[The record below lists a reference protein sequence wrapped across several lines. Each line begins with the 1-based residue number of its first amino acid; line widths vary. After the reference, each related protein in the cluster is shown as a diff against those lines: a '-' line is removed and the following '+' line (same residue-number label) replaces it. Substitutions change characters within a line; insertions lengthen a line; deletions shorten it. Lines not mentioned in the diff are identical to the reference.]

1 MTTKPWFIVIC
12 VLEATIVLTGCGLTQ
27 KARGTEI
34 AVAASATAA
43 APTTETPLPTSTPL
57 PTDTPKP
64 LPTVTPNIALTTTV
78 EAASVL
84 SELDVWVGSNSG
96 IPYETGHL
104 AWQQGEPV
112 TIDMSGP
119 QKDAGIFHA
128 IDENINASNFIFKSD
143 VTWSASGV
151 LICGLAFRAEPNLDK
166 GKQYQF
172 YFYRL
177 SGLPAY
183 TINVYEFGR
192 FKNTVSDI
200 KFSDGV
206 DADNGATNE
215 FVLVAQDEQF
225 TVYING
231 KRQGQFS
238 DASKQPVEG
247 LLAFLAWQ
255 ESGKGSCTFENSWV
269 WLFK

>member
-1 MTTKPWFIVIC
+1 MKKLTVLLIIVILASGC
-12 VLEATIVLTGCGLTQ
+12 VTSPALDQAATMVAQT
-27 KARGTEI
+27 
-34 AVAASATAA
+34 VAAASPTFTASPTATS
-43 APTTETPLPTSTPL
+43 LPTSTA
-57 PTDTPKP
+57 TPK
-64 LPTVTPNIALTTTV
+64 TTSTPNIAITSTV
-78 EAASVL
+78 EAFQVL
-84 SELDVWVGSNSG
+84 SELDVWIGSNSG
-96 IPYETGHL
+96 IPYRDGFL
-104 AWQQGEPV
+104 SWQQIEPI
-112 TIDMSGP
+112 TINMTGP
-119 QKDAGIFHA
+119 QKDLGNLRVIS
-128 IDENINASNFIFKSD
+128 ENVNTANFIFKSD

-151 LICGLAFRAEPNLDK
+151 LICGLAFRAEQNLDK

-183 TINVYEFGR
+183 KIDLYEFGR
-192 FKNTVSDI
+192 FKNTISDI

-206 DADNGATNE
+206 NANNGATNE

-238 DASKQPVEG
+238 DERKQLASG

-255 ESGKGSCTFENSWV
+255 ESGKGSCTFENSWM
-269 WLFK
+269 WTMQ